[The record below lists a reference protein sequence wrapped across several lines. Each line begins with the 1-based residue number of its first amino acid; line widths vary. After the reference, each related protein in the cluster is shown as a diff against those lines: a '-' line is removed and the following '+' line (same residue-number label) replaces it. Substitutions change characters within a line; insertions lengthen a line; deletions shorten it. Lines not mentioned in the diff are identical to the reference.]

1 MGEPEGAEQP
11 FPRRWELLALASV
24 GAFMT
29 PLDSSI
35 VSVALPR
42 MGPLLHLSYAASL
55 WVQAAYLL
63 TIAVLLIPLGRLA
76 DRRGR
81 GPFYLGGTACF
92 TAGSLA
98 AALSFNGASL
108 ILARVVQ
115 GVGGAL
121 LFATSTALVT
131 AAFPVRE
138 RGKALGLNVMATYLG
153 LSVGPPLGGFLVDR
167 LGWPFIF
174 LVNLPIGLVVLAWG
188 WRLLPQASPARSSG
202 PSGKGLDLPGTAL
215 LGVALVALLVPLTF
229 AESWGWRA
237 PRTWGLLGLSLL
249 ALVAFLRREGRAQAP
264 LVDLDLLRHNRLFA
278 AANIAALLN
287 YMALFGIAILTAI
300 ELQLVEGVTARV
312 TGWVML
318 AQPVMQA
325 LLSPLAGRLSDRLG
339 SRLLSTAG
347 MLLTAAGMGLL
358 ARVGSQP
365 GLGPVVGALA
375 LVGLGMAAFS
385 SPNTSA
391 IMGSVSRDQLSM
403 ASAFLS
409 TMRVMGQALSVA
421 LLGGIAASRLG
432 PGGWRLLLHAGR
444 SPAAADA
451 FARGYSAAMVTGAGL
466 ALLGAWASLARPA
479 GDPVPPRA

>member
-1 MGEPEGAEQP
+1 MGEPEGAEQA
-11 FPRRWELLALASV
+11 FPRRWELLTLASV

-42 MGPLLHLSYAASL
+42 MGPLLHLGYAASL

-81 GPFYLGGTACF
+81 GSFYLGGTACF

-108 ILARVVQ
+108 VLARVVQ

-138 RGKALGLNVMATYLG
+138 RGRALGLNVMATYLG

-174 LVNLPIGLVVLAWG
+174 LVNLPIGLAVFLWG
-188 WRLLPQASPARSSG
+188 WRLLPQASPARSAG
-202 PSGKGLDLPGTAL
+202 PGKALDLPGTAL
-215 LGVALVALLVPLTF
+215 LGVALVTLLVPLTF
-229 AESWGWRA
+229 AETWGWRA
-237 PRTWGLLGLSLL
+237 PGTWGLLGLSLL
-249 ALVAFLRREGRAQAP
+249 ALGAFLYREGRAEEP

-278 AANIAALLN
+278 AANVAALLN

-300 ELQLVEGVTARV
+300 ELQLVEGVSARV

-358 ARVGSQP
+358 AWVGVRP
-365 GLGPVVGALA
+365 GLAPVVGALA

-432 PGGWRLLLHAGR
+432 PGGWRLLLQAGR

-479 GDPVPPRA
+479 GDPVPPPA